1 MVTNSPALRCEVTDN
16 EARCRGPQYANSAV
30 KIARKGKRESVRVV
44 TEDSKRERIRPSPTK
59 QCKKYKK
66 TVKKPKH
73 TDRSQLEGGEG
84 TMREIGGES
93 SG

>member
-1 MVTNSPALRCEVTDN
+1 M
-16 EARCRGPQYANSAV
+16 
-30 KIARKGKRESVRVV
+30 RVV